1 MAWTETLQLDSNVAS
16 VALDGAAKLDVLSK
30 AFASAQ
36 ASATRAAALGDQR
49 GFDVATRKAAAL
61 GGEIDALKPT
71 IDAEAEAAKRSA
83 AAHDMLADGLKL
95 AASAALAAGV
105 AVASTVAKL
114 AYEGAKLAISAADA
128 KGDLLLLFNVMG
140 EGAYTGEQAVAM
152 LDKLGA
158 ELGAT
163 RAELAPMAQAFAAM
177 GVTST
182 EQLESLTRA
191 AMSANVLA
199 KGGAQAF
206 ESMFKKIDAA
216 AQTGQALK
224 IPLKGMGSLASMG
237 LKVDDVAQQM
247 GVSAKV
253 LGDQLAKGTVDAKKF
268 GKALQDSLIKK
279 GAGPLADNALDIERT
294 WARAKE
300 SVAKMF
306 EDVDVAPFLA
316 ALKDLFGVLDGGTES
331 GKAMKAGVTGAFNAI
346 FKAAA
351 AALPV
356 VKQVFLSLVIYGLRA
371 YIAMKQV
378 YNAIAEWAATSQGQA
393 TIEQI
398 GFALKAMAITAG
410 LVVAALVAIAAVGM
424 ATFAQVAVW
433 IGFLAMA
440 SAALTA
446 WAIDAA
452 ASANDFVQGLV
463 NGIVAGGA
471 RVIAAVTGL
480 AATAKQAFMQALG
493 IASPSKVMMGFGVN
507 MGEGVAAGLD
517 SSSATVA
524 DATQGVAA
532 TSVDALAS
540 SPAPGGGG
548 AAAGGAGGVVVTV
561 EPGAIVINGG
571 GGASAVELTESAV
584 AMIFERV
591 ALAQGLA

>member
-16 VALDGAAKLDVLSK
+16 VALDGATKLDVLSK

-49 GFDVATRKAAAL
+49 GFEVATRKAAAL

-71 IDAEAEAAKRSA
+71 VDAEAEAAKRSA
-83 AAHDMLADGLKL
+83 AMHDMLADGLKV

-199 KGGAQAF
+199 KGGGQAF
-206 ESMFKKIDAA
+206 EAMFKKIDAA

-300 SVAKMF
+300 AVAKMF

-356 VKQVFLSLVIYGLRA
+356 VKQVFLSLVIYGLKA

-378 YNAIAEWAATSQGQA
+378 YNAIAAFAASEEGKVI
-393 TIEQI
+393 IEQL
-398 GFALKAMAITAG
+398 GFALQAAAVTAGILVAAILAVVGVVAIAGAAVAG
-410 LVVAALVAIAAVGM
+410 LV
-424 ATFAQVAVW
+424 T
-433 IGFLAMA
+433 GFVMA
-440 SAALTA
+440 SAAITA
-446 WAIDAA
+446 WAVSAA
-452 ASANDFVQGLV
+452 ESANDFVQGLV
-463 NGIVAGGA
+463 NGIVQGGA
-471 RVIAAVTGL
+471 QVLTAVTGL

-493 IASPSKVMMGFGVN
+493 IASPSKVMMGLGVN

-540 SPAPGGGG
+540 SPAPGGG
-548 AAAGGAGGVVVTV
+548 AAAGGVGGVVVTV